1 MASVNNNN
9 NKTTVAKMRRNQTSY
24 VPWMKIVNGTVAMKI
39 RMGVKKKPKDI
50 NCIILQLILLLGIYK

>member
-24 VPWMKIVNGTVAMKI
+24 VPWMKIVNGTVAMEI
-39 RMGVKKKPKDI
+39 RMGVKKKKDI
-50 NCIILQLILLLGIYK
+50 NFIILQLILLLGMYK

>member
-24 VPWMKIVNGTVAMKI
+24 VPWMKIVNGTVPMEI
-39 RMGVKKKPKDI
+39 RTVVKKKQK
-50 NCIILQLILLLGIYK
+50 KTKT